1 MHSQQESRQGS
12 QVTESFSQSSFG
24 GYDEGE
30 TAGTL
35 RYSGGDYGGGSE
47 TLVYVMGDT
56 QTHASIEEGL
66 SPTIT
71 ARQYKD
77 PPVTNGGGCDMD
89 ERVRRLT
96 PLECERLQGFP
107 DGWTD
112 IPYKGKDHPSD
123 SVRYKALG
131 NSFAVPV
138 VKWIGER
145 IQMVEEMKRRK
156 HD

>member
-1 MHSQQESRQGS
+1 M
-12 QVTESFSQSSFG
+12 
-24 GYDEGE
+24 
-30 TAGTL
+30 
-35 RYSGGDYGGGSE
+35 
-47 TLVYVMGDT
+47 YVMGDT

-66 SPTIT
+66 SQTIT

-77 PPVTNGGGCDMD
+77 PPVVGALVARDYKGVGNQYVEEGKLIVE

-112 IPYKGKDHPSD
+112 IPYKGKDHPPD

-145 IQMVEEMKRRK
+145 IQMVEEKTRRK

>member
-1 MHSQQESRQGS
+1 M
-12 QVTESFSQSSFG
+12 
-24 GYDEGE
+24 
-30 TAGTL
+30 TL
-35 RYSGGDYGGGSE
+35 YC
-47 TLVYVMGDT
+47 MGDT
-56 QTHASIEEGL
+56 QVNTSIEKDC
-66 SPTIT
+66 SPTLT

-77 PPVTNGGGCDMD
+77 PPVTNGGGCCM

-96 PLECERLQGFP
+96 PLECERLQGFQ

-112 IPYKGKDHPSD
+112 IPYKGKDHPPD

-145 IQMVEEMKRRK
+145 IEEVEGICSNSN
-156 HD
+156 